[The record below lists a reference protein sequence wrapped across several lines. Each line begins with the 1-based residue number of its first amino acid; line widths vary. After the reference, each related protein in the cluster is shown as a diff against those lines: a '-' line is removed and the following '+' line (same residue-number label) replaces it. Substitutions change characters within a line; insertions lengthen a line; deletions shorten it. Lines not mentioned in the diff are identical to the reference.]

1 MGRQDVGG
9 YAPGTS
15 SAPSRWDNATSAGC
29 KTVSTCSAASRWRS
43 LRRAAQRVHAP
54 NQPVEMIRALL
65 WLFIVAVAVLDTG
78 FSWRHAKECYE
89 MPYEISLEDNPV
101 PRWAF
106 ALAGMPGVT
115 LYRWAWLGFAW
126 VMSTAKVR
134 QAKYVLPVWT
144 VGHGLLLVLLVW
156 TVMMLR

>member
-1 MGRQDVGG
+1 
-9 YAPGTS
+9 
-15 SAPSRWDNATSAGC
+15 
-29 KTVSTCSAASRWRS
+29 
-43 LRRAAQRVHAP
+43 
-54 NQPVEMIRALL
+54 
-65 WLFIVAVAVLDTG
+65 
-78 FSWRHAKECYE
+78 

-101 PRWAF
+101 PRWSF